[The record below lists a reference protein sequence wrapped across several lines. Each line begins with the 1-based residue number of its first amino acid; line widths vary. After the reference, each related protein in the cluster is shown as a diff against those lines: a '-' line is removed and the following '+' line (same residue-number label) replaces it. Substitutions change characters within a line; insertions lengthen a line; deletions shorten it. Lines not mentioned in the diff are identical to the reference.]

1 MSEIGSNSFPRNQ
14 RLKSKK
20 ISDLVF
26 AKGRKAKAF
35 PVIARFL
42 DTVLPEPV
50 AAQVMVTVSKKKFKR
65 AVDRNRV
72 KRLLREAWRLEK
84 MDMENRLA
92 ADEKQRAIVFI
103 FVGHELPEFEE
114 VQSAIAL
121 LVSQMGSDEQDQD

>member
-26 AKGRKAKAF
+26 AKGGKAKVF

-42 DTVLPEPV
+42 DTALPEPV

-84 MDMENRLA
+84 PAMENRLA
-92 ADEKQRAIVFI
+92 ADENNA
-103 FVGHELPEFEE
+103 
-114 VQSAIAL
+114 QSFSYL
-121 LVSQMGSDEQDQD
+121 